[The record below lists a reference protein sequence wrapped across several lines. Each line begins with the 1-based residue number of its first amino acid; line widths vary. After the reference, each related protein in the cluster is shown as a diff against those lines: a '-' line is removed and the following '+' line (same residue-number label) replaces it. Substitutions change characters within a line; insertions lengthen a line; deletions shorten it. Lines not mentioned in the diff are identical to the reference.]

1 MPPVDSCSDHVGEV
15 EKKCGIGSRGGPIKI
30 TVETRTLI
38 GRNRRQTS
46 SCRLDFLSAQAPPLL
61 PRPTRRAGCHSK
73 RAREIASG
81 HRSLVRLPARSPR
94 VRLSLICRVRLFRR
108 GLAQNDR
115 ASRLSPTH
123 FRYRL
128 SHLPSQPFAGLRIP
142 LIDTPVYT
150 SAPRLPAENTGG
162 WRSDDPAESRTLVL
176 ALPAGTWGHSYR
188 QRATLLTRRFL
199 RPRHSFRTTS
209 GILTKCDHLRSTIG
223 SSHAVRLVPA
233 LAVLRF

>member
-1 MPPVDSCSDHVGEV
+1 MRATVHLQIIPPVDSCSDHVGEV
-15 EKKCGIGSRGGPIKI
+15 EKKCGIGSRAGPIKI
-30 TVETRTLI
+30 TVETRALI

-128 SHLPSQPFAGLRIP
+128 SHLPSQPFAGPQNSAQRHTRLH
-142 LIDTPVYT
+142 V
-150 SAPRLPAENTGG
+150 SSAAPRRKHR
-162 WRSDDPAESRTLVL
+162 WL
-176 ALPAGTWGHSYR
+176 A
-188 QRATLLTRRFL
+188 
-199 RPRHSFRTTS
+199 
-209 GILTKCDHLRSTIG
+209 
-223 SSHAVRLVPA
+223 
-233 LAVLRF
+233 